1 MRLLSLLFVYLLVL
15 DSEGAVPAPVN
26 AHVMSN
32 NFIHILQW
40 SPGKGTQPGTVYEVK
55 VGNNAIHNISVT
67 SVNISEHMKD
77 KYKLYIIWLSASF
90 GTSSSSKVQI
100 FFTPYTSTIIGPPI
114 LSLSGCGNCLN
125 ISIELPNRQSSSN
138 FYNAINFYILWGKV
152 KDEKDDCHSQINN
165 FQSKKSVPYSYT
177 LANLQPGE
185 RYCVQAQPK
194 VRSLPEHKQLNS
206 CACEFTSRIE
216 PRGGAFLT
224 ACVASSVLLGLSFLT
239 FMFFLVYTG
248 FLCKPNIRLPK
259 ALILVPGYFLSPEE
273 LLISVAELENNI
285 QIQKPED
292 HQHKKKKKGKDLHK
306 NNDDGDDDDEDDV
319 DEDDDNEDEESNHGY
334 MDRGVPSESVSTD
347 EGRSAS
353 DCEAA
358 ENPKG
363 CSFEDTLTHTTDTLM
378 LSQVQ
383 YKGVKQTYSLGASLD
398 PVMEALIPPSTKGG
412 EKLGEEIKKK
422 EEEEKDCGNVN
433 LWSVVLK
440 SMQPEEEEAKDPNDV
455 KEPLLPLLLKEL
467 GEHLQTGSSSELHT
481 ALLCHTQTEAQSS
494 QEEELDDISDTSVC
508 DHMQTGYMASHTG
521 AIDTE
526 YCSFED
532 KEEDCTSGYMTR

>member
-26 AHVMSN
+26 AHVVSN
-32 NFIHILQW
+32 NFIHILHW
-40 SPGKGTQPGTVYEVK
+40 SPGKGTQPGTVYKVK
-55 VGNNAIHNISVT
+55 VGNNLLPNISVT
-67 SVNISEHMKD
+67 SINISEYMKE
-77 KYKLYIIWLSASF
+77 KYKTYTIWLSASF

-100 FFTPYTSTIIGPPI
+100 NFIPYTSTIIGPPI

-125 ISIELPNRQSSSN
+125 ISIDLPNRQSSSD
-138 FYNAINFYILWGKV
+138 FYNAIRFDIHWGKV
-152 KDEKDDCHSQINN
+152 KDEKDDCHNQMTN
-165 FQSKKSVPYSYT
+165 FQSKKLVPYSYT

-194 VRSLPEHKQLNS
+194 ISSLPEHKQLNS
-206 CACEFTSRIE
+206 CACEFTSPTE
-216 PRGGAFLT
+216 PQGGAFLT
-224 ACVASSVLLGLSFLT
+224 ACVASSVLVGLSFLT

-273 LLISVAELENNI
+273 PFISVAELENNI

-306 NNDDGDDDDEDDV
+306 NDDDGDDDDV
-319 DEDDDNEDEESNHGY
+319 DEDDDDEDEESNHGY
-334 MDRGVPSESVSTD
+334 MDRGVPSESESTYK
-347 EGRSAS
+347 ERKAS

-363 CSFEDTLTHTTDTLM
+363 CSLEEALTHTPDTLM
-378 LSQVQ
+378 LSKVQ
-383 YKGVKQTYSLGASLD
+383 YKGVKTYSLGASLD
-398 PVMEALIPPSTKGG
+398 PAMKALIPPSAKGG
-412 EKLGEEIKKK
+412 KKLGEEMKKI
-422 EEEEKDCGNVN
+422 EEEEKDYGNVN

-440 SMQPEEEEAKDPNDV
+440 SIQPEEEEAKEPNDV
-455 KEPLLPLLLKEL
+455 KEPLVPLLLKEL

-481 ALLCHTQTEAQSS
+481 ALLCHTRTEAQSS
-494 QEEELDDISDTSVC
+494 QEEELDDISDASVC
-508 DHMQTGYMASHTG
+508 DHTQTGYMASHTG